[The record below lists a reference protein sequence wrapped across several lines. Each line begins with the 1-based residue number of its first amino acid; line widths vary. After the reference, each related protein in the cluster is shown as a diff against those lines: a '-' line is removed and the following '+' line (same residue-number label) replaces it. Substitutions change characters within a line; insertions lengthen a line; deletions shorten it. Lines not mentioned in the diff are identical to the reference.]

1 MRLGGWALI
10 NIVFP
15 SQSSHRN
22 AGNLLTTDFTENT
35 DKDLVSRDLNRKI
48 CSVFKKQLME
58 TLEFFVVDHSAVEAA
73 DSLVLNVIIKQLD
86 LCSP

>member
-1 MRLGGWALI
+1 
-10 NIVFP
+10 
-15 SQSSHRN
+15 
-22 AGNLLTTDFTENT
+22 
-35 DKDLVSRDLNRKI
+35 
-48 CSVFKKQLME
+48 ME